1 MNPLPM
7 VRRLMALCPLCW
19 LALSPSAIWAQA
31 PHRPEVGRVQDASA
45 TVPPLRYSSVLQHY
59 RPLPEIQEPASWV
72 QSNERVGRIGGWR
85 AYAREMQQA
94 DAPAASPPPAS
105 SVHDAHKARPAEPAG
120 AKPSHGHHHHGGAAQ
135 HGGHKP

>member
-19 LALSPSAIWAQA
+19 LALSPSATWAQA
-31 PHRPEVGRVQDASA
+31 PHRPEAGHVQDASA
-45 TVPPLRYSSVLQHY
+45 AVPPLRYSSVLQHY
-59 RPLPEIQEPASWV
+59 RPLPEIQQPASWV

-85 AYAREMQQA
+85 SYAREMQQA
-94 DAPAASPPPAS
+94 DAPAASSPANS
-105 SVHDAHKARPAEPAG
+105 MHDSHKARPAEAVG
-120 AKPSHGHHHHGGAAQ
+120 GKPSHGHHHHGGAAQ